1 MNENGKR
8 TWPRLGLFLSF
19 GKRCP
24 PCLVRRPSNLEPNY
38 QRALMLVNLLGLSLF
53 NLVLPASVP
62 AAENQLLLRD
72 VCRLK
77 GQEENTLQGLGLV
90 VGLKGTGDDSSKPT
104 ARALARMMQLMG
116 SQLSSDP
123 KGGPSLAEIEKAGNV
138 ALVFVTVNVPPQGVQ
153 QGDQIDCTIS
163 ALSAKSL
170 EGGTLTLTPLLGPRV
185 DRPTVYALAQGKIT
199 VPDPRLP
206 TSASIYRGCK
216 MEATIENQFVKDDK
230 ITLVLDKD
238 ISSFN
243 TAQYIEDI
251 INQLNNSGLNG
262 AANIPAD
269 QALAN
274 SNFQLLARALDPVHI
289 EVTLPKYYRDRP
301 VAFVA
306 LLMETPLPNIQNKKR
321 VVINEREGG
330 LVVLGDDVLI
340 APVVIAH
347 KNLTIEARNGQRSFV
362 GMDPANPQLRPKL
375 KNLTDALNSLQV
387 PSEDVIAIIK
397 ALKQNGSLYGEVIV
411 Q

>member
-1 MNENGKR
+1 MNCLAILC
-8 TWPRLGLFLSF
+8 TIAIMSGL
-19 GKRCP
+19 
-24 PCLVRRPSNLEPNY
+24 
-38 QRALMLVNLLGLSLF
+38 AT
-53 NLVLPASVP
+53 AAT

-104 ARALARMMQLMG
+104 ARALARVMQLMG
-116 SQLSSDP
+116 SQIASDTKGAPALS
-123 KGGPSLAEIEKAGNV
+123 EIEKSGNT
-138 ALVFVTVNVPPQGVQ
+138 ALVFVTVTVPPQGVQ
-153 QGDQIDCTIS
+153 QGDKIDCTIS

-170 EGGTLTLTPLLGPRV
+170 EGGTLMLTPLLGPRV
-185 DRPTVYALAQGKIT
+185 DRPTVYALAQGKLT

-206 TSASIYRGCK
+206 TSASVYRGCK
-216 MEATIENQFVKDDK
+216 MEATIENEFVKNDK

-262 AANIPAD
+262 GANIPAD
-269 QALAN
+269 QALNN
-274 SNFQLLARALDPVHI
+274 SNFQLLARALDPVHV
-289 EVTLPKYYRDRP
+289 EVSLPKYYRDRP

-321 VVINEREGG
+321 VVINERDGG
-330 LVVLGDDVLI
+330 TVVIGEDVLI
-340 APVVIAH
+340 SPVAITH
-347 KNLTIEARNGQRSFV
+347 KNLTIEARAGQKSFV
-362 GMDPANPQLRPKL
+362 GLDTANPQPRPKL
-375 KNLTDALNSLQV
+375 KNLVDALNSLQV
-387 PSEDVIAIIK
+387 PSEDIISIIK
-397 ALKQNGSLYGEVIV
+397 ALKQNGDLYGEVVV